1 MLAIFKKEIASFFS
15 SPMAY
20 LVLGIFLIC
29 TGLFLWVFHGSFN
42 IFDNGFADLSN
53 FFLLAPWIFLVL
65 VPAITMKSFSEER
78 RTGTIEMLFT
88 KPVSI
93 LKIVIGKYL
102 AIITLIILSIL
113 PTLVYLYSIS
123 SLDGPSGGVDLG
135 LAFGSYFGLL
145 FLVFNYAAI
154 GVFTSSVTDNQIVA
168 FITALILSFIVFY
181 GFDALATILDDGS
194 AVLFVQG
201 LGMKSRVETLA
212 RGILDTS
219 DMIYFLSF
227 SVFFLF
233 LTVMQLKNMRR

>member
-1 MLAIFKKEIASFFS
+1 
-15 SPMAY
+15 
-20 LVLGIFLIC
+20 
-29 TGLFLWVFHGSFN
+29 
-42 IFDNGFADLSN
+42 
-53 FFLLAPWIFLVL
+53 
-65 VPAITMKSFSEER
+65 
-78 RTGTIEMLFT
+78 
-88 KPVSI
+88 
-93 LKIVIGKYL
+93 
-102 AIITLIILSIL
+102 
-113 PTLVYLYSIS
+113 
-123 SLDGPSGGVDLG
+123 
-135 LAFGSYFGLL
+135 
-145 FLVFNYAAI
+145 
-154 GVFTSSVTDNQIVA
+154 VA